1 MADEA
6 APARSLTIPEVAE
19 LRGKTEAISK
29 LLQTQLEAHLE
40 TLRPLFAPRRLL
52 GKHMGGSAGR
62 DEVPGADK
70 ALEELKQRYKEVAGP
85 PFVLRPELRP
95 ETVSGI
101 ESRIELYP
109 WEYDHPVRTG
119 TETRTITITSPVRWV
134 MSFDS
139 DYSLSQVRRVL
150 AGEEEKRADA
160 LGQFIAN
167 ALVMAAVVRKFPAL
181 EALLHDLRFE
191 VRVETASGLGKLPVV
206 TVNSNL
212 ASFRPPDELILT
224 ATGFSGVAAFI
235 ELVDREA
242 VQNLRDPLRERL
254 GTILG

>member
-6 APARSLTIPEVAE
+6 APERSLTIPEAAE

-29 LLQTQLEAHLE
+29 LLQTQLEAHLD

-62 DEVPGADK
+62 DDVPGADK
-70 ALEELKQRYKEVAGP
+70 ALAALKQRYKEVVGP
-85 PFVLRPELRP
+85 PFVLRPELSQ

-109 WEYDHPVRTG
+109 WEYDHEAATE
-119 TETRTITITSPVRWV
+119 TETRTIAIKSPVRWV

-150 AGEEEKRADA
+150 AGEEEKRAEDLA
-160 LGQFIAN
+160 QFVAN
-167 ALVMAAVVRKFPAL
+167 ALAMGAVVEKFPAL
-181 EALLHDLRFE
+181 QALLHDLRFE
-191 VRVETASGLGKLPVV
+191 VRVETANGLGKLPVV

-212 ASFRPPDELILT
+212 TASRPPDELILA

-235 ELVDREA
+235 ELVDRDA
-242 VQNLRDPLRERL
+242 VQSLHDPLRERL
-254 GTILG
+254 EKILS